1 VVYVALFRTIAHHI
15 RHIVP
20 QMRLKLDLAA
30 ITTFCR
36 AIEAGNLTAAAKL
49 MHITKSVASR
59 RIQTL
64 EEELGVRLLARTT
77 RGVSPTDEGSLF
89 YERAQKILDDLD
101 DAQQSVK
108 HASGNLVGTIRM
120 TAPRSFADLH
130 LHAAITAFMQ
140 EQPALTLELNLT
152 DERVDIVGGGYD
164 LALRIA
170 SQLNDSAL
178 IARKIAPIG
187 NYVVASPNYLET
199 HGTPT
204 RPEDLKDHKCLF
216 YANMSANQQWRFSD
230 GKQEKAVR
238 VTGPLSSNSGILQLE
253 AAVKG
258 LGIATLPNFFIHD
271 ALKDGR
277 LVTILEDYP
286 RAESWLYALY
296 PEKRYLPLKVSALID
311 FLNVWFADKERRKYL

>member
-1 VVYVALFRTIAHHI
+1 
-15 RHIVP
+15 
-20 QMRLKLDLAA
+20 MDLAA

-36 AIEAGNLTAAAKL
+36 TIEAGNLTAAAKL

-130 LHAAITAFMQ
+130 LHSAITAFMQ
-140 EQPALTLELNLT
+140 EHPALKLELNLT

-170 SQLNDSAL
+170 SKLDDSAL
-178 IARKIAPIG
+178 IAKKIAPIS
-187 NYVVASPNYLET
+187 NHIVASPNYIET
-199 HGTPT
+199 HGTPKK
-204 RPEDLKDHKCLF
+204 PEDLKDHKCVF
-216 YANMSANQQWRFSD
+216 YANISANQQWRFSD
-230 GKQEKAVR
+230 GKKEKAIR
-238 VTGPLSSNSGILQLE
+238 VTGPLSSNSGVLQLE
-253 AAVKG
+253 AVIKG

-271 ALKDGR
+271 ALEDGR
-277 LVTILEDYP
+277 LVTILREYP
-286 RAESWLYALY
+286 RPESSLYALY